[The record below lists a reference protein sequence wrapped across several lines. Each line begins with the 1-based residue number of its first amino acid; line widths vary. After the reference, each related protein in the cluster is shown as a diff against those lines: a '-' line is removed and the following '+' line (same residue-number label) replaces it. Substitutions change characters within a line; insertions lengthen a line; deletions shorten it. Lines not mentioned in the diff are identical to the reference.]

1 MDILPCPFCGNTDV
15 EPTRYDVDVWDDRGG
30 NTLYC
35 VRMIM
40 NIVFAPVFA
49 LMVFWLISLVP
60 ELKLSSRRFGLS
72 IAVIVAA
79 FLAFLAL
86 VQADVPTDL
95 EAVDEDAEVVE
106 THSLASLKTDS
117 RLDGKAAL
125 SFGYLTEQ
133 GEYAVMVRQSDGGYR
148 KKRYPADGTVVYEDA
163 DTDAARVEVVDRYV
177 VLRETHEF
185 PIVGEWT
192 RDRREFSK
200 REIRIHVPAGSIVQ
214 GEYDLE

>member
-1 MDILPCPFCGNTDV
+1 
-15 EPTRYDVDVWDDRGG
+15 
-30 NTLYC
+30 
-35 VRMIM
+35 
-40 NIVFAPVFA
+40 
-49 LMVFWLISLVP
+49 MVFWLISLVP

-133 GEYAVMVRQSDGGYR
+133 SEYAVMVRQSDGGYR
-148 KKRYPADGTVVYEDA
+148 KKRYPAEWSRYGKRAGYVRNREMHSYISAFADRGVIAFWDGASRGNRSELRPIE
-163 DTDAARVEVVDRYV
+163 RVR
-177 VLRETHEF
+177 
-185 PIVGEWT
+185 
-192 RDRREFSK
+192 
-200 REIRIHVPAGSIVQ
+200 
-214 GEYDLE
+214 